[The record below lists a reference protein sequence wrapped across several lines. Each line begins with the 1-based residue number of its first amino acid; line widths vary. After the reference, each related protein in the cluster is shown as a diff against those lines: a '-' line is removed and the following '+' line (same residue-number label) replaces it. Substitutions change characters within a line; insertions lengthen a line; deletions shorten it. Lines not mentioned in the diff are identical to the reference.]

1 MLLRLTALLQN
12 NEKTTSFLFLI
23 SAPTYAN
30 IKQEFV
36 TSAQISIDSPY
47 VITNAAPSSYSISG
61 NNITTSTGTGDNV
74 VTNGIGGL
82 NLGSFG
88 SNGAP
93 NAMHTNKTV
102 TTAGS
107 AFSLSESYQAGD
119 GTQSAITPSSGIA
132 SLPVLGGT
140 TTVISG
146 GTAGNL
152 GLLQFHQESI
162 PVLLEG
168 QVLAVLALLCPYYD

>member
-1 MLLRLTALLQN
+1 MKKLIPFLLLA
-12 NEKTTSFLFLI
+12 TT
-23 SAPTYAN
+23 PVYAN

-88 SNGAP
+88 NDGTP
-93 NAMHTNKTV
+93 NVMHTNKTV

-119 GTQSAITPSSGIA
+119 GTQTAITPSSGIA
-132 SLPVLGGT
+132 TLPILGGT

-146 GTAGNL
+146 GTL
-152 GLLQFHQESI
+152 GSGSI
-162 PVLLEG
+162 SSLSSGVHSCSGAFGSGTSCSASTTVSIEI
-168 QVLAVLALLCPYYD
+168 D

>member
-1 MLLRLTALLQN
+1 MKKLIPFIIFLSPSSAFADITA
-12 NEKTTSFLFLI
+12 K
-23 SAPTYAN
+23 Y
-30 IKQEFV
+30 V

-61 NNITTSTGTGDNV
+61 NNVTTSTGTGDST

-82 NLGSFG
+82 NLGSL
-88 SNGAP
+88 SNGVPALV
-93 NAMHTNKTV
+93 NTNKPV

-119 GTQSAITPSSGIA
+119 VTQSAITPSSGIA
-132 SLPVLGGT
+132 TLPVLGGQ

-146 GTAGNL
+146 GTAG
-152 GLLQFHQESI
+152 S
-162 PVLLEG
+162 
-168 QVLAVLALLCPYYD
+168 LALTSLSSGIHTCTAGGSGTSCIASTTVQIEID

>member
-1 MLLRLTALLQN
+1 MKKLLPLLLLA
-12 NEKTTSFLFLI
+12 TT
-23 SAPTYAN
+23 PVYAN

-61 NNITTSTGTGDNV
+61 NNITTSTGTGDSV

-82 NLGSFG
+82 NLGSL
-88 SNGAP
+88 SNGVPALV
-93 NAMHTNKTV
+93 NTNKSV

-119 GTQSAITPSSGIA
+119 VTQSAITPSSGIA
-132 SLPVLGGT
+132 SLPVLGGQ

-152 GLLQFHQESI
+152 
-162 PVLLEG
+162 
-168 QVLAVLALLCPYYD
+168 ALTSVSSGIHTCTAGGSGSSCIGSTTVRITID

>member
-1 MLLRLTALLQN
+1 MKKLFALL
-12 NEKTTSFLFLI
+12 LFLP
-23 SAPTYAN
+23 SAAFAN

-82 NLGSFG
+82 NLGSFDNSG
-88 SNGAP
+88 VP
-93 NAMHTNKTV
+93 NVVHTNKTV

-119 GTQSAITPSSGIA
+119 GTQTAITPSSGIA
-132 SLPVLGGT
+132 TLPVLGGQ

-152 GLLQFHQESI
+152 
-162 PVLLEG
+162 
-168 QVLAVLALLCPYYD
+168 ALTSVSSGIHTCTAGGSGTSCIGSTTVRITID

>member
-1 MLLRLTALLQN
+1 MKRLLPL
-12 NEKTTSFLFLI
+12 LFLL
-23 SAPTYAN
+23 SAPVYAD
-30 IKQEFV
+30 ITAKYV

-47 VITNAAPSSYSISG
+47 VITNAAPNSYSISG
-61 NNITTSTGTGDNV
+61 NNVTTSTGSGDSI

-82 NLGSFG
+82 NLS
-88 SNGAP
+88 SITNGLAGVT
-93 NAMHTNKTV
+93 ATNTTV

-119 GTQSAITPSSGIA
+119 ATQTAITPSSGIA
-132 SLPVLGGT
+132 TLPVLGGQ

-152 GLLQFHQESI
+152 ALTSLSSGIHTCTAGGSGTSCIGSTTVSI
-162 PVLLEG
+162 
-168 QVLAVLALLCPYYD
+168 QID

>member
-1 MLLRLTALLQN
+1 MKKLLP
-12 NEKTTSFLFLI
+12 FLFAI
-23 SAPTYAN
+23 AASPTYAE
-30 IKQEFV
+30 ITTKYV

-61 NNITTSTGTGDNV
+61 NNITTSTGTGDSV
-74 VTNGIGGL
+74 VTNAIGGL

-93 NAMHTNKTV
+93 NAIHTNKTA

-107 AFSLSESYQAGD
+107 AFSLSETYQAGD
-119 GTQSAITPSSGIA
+119 GTQTAITPSSGIA
-132 SLPVLGGT
+132 TLPVLGGQ

-146 GTAGNL
+146 GTAG
-152 GLLQFHQESI
+152 S
-162 PVLLEG
+162 
-168 QVLAVLALLCPYYD
+168 LALTSLSSGVHTCTAGGSGTSCIGSTTVSIEID

>member
-1 MLLRLTALLQN
+1 MKKLIPFIIFLSPSSAFADITA
-12 NEKTTSFLFLI
+12 KYVTAASF
-23 SAPTYAN
+23 
-30 IKQEFV
+30 
-36 TSAQISIDSPY
+36 SIDSPY
-47 VITNAAPSSYSISG
+47 VITNAAPSTYSISG

-74 VTNGIGGL
+74 VTNGVGGL

-88 SNGAP
+88 DDGTP
-93 NAMHTNKTV
+93 NVMHTNKTV

-119 GTQSAITPSSGIA
+119 GTQTAITPTSGIA
-132 SLPVLGGT
+132 TLPVLGGQ

-152 GLLQFHQESI
+152 
-162 PVLLEG
+162 
-168 QVLAVLALLCPYYD
+168 ALTSLSSGIHTCSAGGSGTSCIASTTVQIEID

>member
-1 MLLRLTALLQN
+1 MKKLILPFIIFLSPSSAFADITA
-12 NEKTTSFLFLI
+12 K
-23 SAPTYAN
+23 Y
-30 IKQEFV
+30 V

-61 NNITTSTGTGDNV
+61 NNITTSTGTGDSV

-82 NLGSFG
+82 NLGSL
-88 SNGAP
+88 SNGVPALV
-93 NAMHTNKTV
+93 NTNKSV

-119 GTQSAITPSSGIA
+119 VTQSAITPSSGIA
-132 SLPVLGGT
+132 SLPVLGGQ

-152 GLLQFHQESI
+152 
-162 PVLLEG
+162 
-168 QVLAVLALLCPYYD
+168 ALTSVSSGIHTCTAGGSGTSCIASTTVQIEID

>member
-1 MLLRLTALLQN
+1 MKKLFAL
-12 NEKTTSFLFLI
+12 FLFLP
-23 SAPTYAN
+23 SAAFAN

-61 NNITTSTGTGDNV
+61 NNITTSTGTGDSV
-74 VTNGIGGL
+74 VTNAIGGL

-93 NAMHTNKTV
+93 NAIHTKKTV

-119 GTQSAITPSSGIA
+119 GTQTAITPSSGIA
-132 SLPVLGGT
+132 SLPVLGGQ

-146 GTAGNL
+146 GTAG
-152 GLLQFHQESI
+152 S
-162 PVLLEG
+162 
-168 QVLAVLALLCPYYD
+168 LALTSLSSGIHTCTAGGSGTSCIGSTKVTITID

>member
-1 MLLRLTALLQN
+1 MKKLLPLILLA
-12 NEKTTSFLFLI
+12 TT
-23 SAPTYAN
+23 PVYAN

-36 TSAQISIDSPY
+36 ISAQISIDSPY

-61 NNITTSTGTGDNV
+61 NNITTSTGTGDSV

-82 NLGSFG
+82 NLGSL
-88 SNGAP
+88 SNGVPALV
-93 NAMHTNKTV
+93 NTNKSV

-119 GTQSAITPSSGIA
+119 VTQSAITPSSGIA
-132 SLPVLGGT
+132 SLPVLGGQ

-152 GLLQFHQESI
+152 
-162 PVLLEG
+162 
-168 QVLAVLALLCPYYD
+168 ALTSVSSGIHTCTAGGSGTSCIGSTTVRITID

>member
-1 MLLRLTALLQN
+1 MKKLLPFII
-12 NEKTTSFLFLI
+12 FLSPS
-23 SAPTYAN
+23 SAFAEITQ
-30 IKQEFV
+30 KFV

-61 NNITTSTGTGDNV
+61 NNITTSTGTGDSV
-74 VTNGIGGL
+74 VTNAIGGL

-93 NAMHTNKTV
+93 NAIHTNKTV

-107 AFSLSESYQAGD
+107 AFSLSETYQAGD
-119 GTQSAITPSSGIA
+119 GSQSAITPSSGIA
-132 SLPVLGGT
+132 TLPVLGGT

-146 GTAGNL
+146 GTL
-152 GLLQFHQESI
+152 GSGSI
-162 PVLLEG
+162 SSLSSGVHSCSGAFGSGTSCTASTTVQIEI
-168 QVLAVLALLCPYYD
+168 D

>member
-1 MLLRLTALLQN
+1 MKKLLPFIL
-12 NEKTTSFLFLI
+12 FLFPS
-23 SAPTYAN
+23 SAFAEITAKY
-30 IKQEFV
+30 V

-61 NNITTSTGTGDNV
+61 NNITTSTGTGDSV

-88 SNGAP
+88 NNGAP
-93 NAMHTNKTV
+93 NAVHTNKTV

-119 GTQSAITPSSGIA
+119 GTQTAITPSSGIA
-132 SLPVLGGT
+132 TLPVLGGQ

-146 GTAGNL
+146 GTAG
-152 GLLQFHQESI
+152 S
-162 PVLLEG
+162 
-168 QVLAVLALLCPYYD
+168 LALTSLSSGIHTCAAGGSGTSCIGSTTVSITID

>member
-1 MLLRLTALLQN
+1 MKKLLPLLLLV
-12 NEKTTSFLFLI
+12 TT
-23 SAPTYAN
+23 PVYAN

-61 NNITTSTGTGDNV
+61 NNVTTSTGTGDST

-82 NLGSFG
+82 NLSSL
-88 SNGAP
+88 SNGVPALV
-93 NAMHTNKTV
+93 NTNKSV

-119 GTQSAITPSSGIA
+119 VTQSAITPSSGIA
-132 SLPVLGGT
+132 SLPVLGGQ

-146 GTAGNL
+146 GTAG
-152 GLLQFHQESI
+152 S
-162 PVLLEG
+162 
-168 QVLAVLALLCPYYD
+168 LALTSVSSGIHTCTAGGAGTSCIGSTTVRITID